1 MAVQSVG
8 FNPGGGGIPGS
19 LLLRMVL
26 LGGDGVGDDLLLDSG
41 SIYHASFFRLT
52 TIFELLTLFY

>member
-1 MAVQSVG
+1 MLVGAYPVLLMAVHSVG

-26 LGGDGVGDDLLLDSG
+26 LGGDGVGDD
-41 SIYHASFFRLT
+41 
-52 TIFELLTLFY
+52 